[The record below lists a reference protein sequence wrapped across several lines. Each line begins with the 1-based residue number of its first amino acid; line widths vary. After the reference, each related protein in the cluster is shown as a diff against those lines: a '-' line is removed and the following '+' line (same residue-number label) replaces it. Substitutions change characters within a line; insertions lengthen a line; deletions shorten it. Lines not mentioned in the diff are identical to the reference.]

1 MNQIGGVDVGT
12 MNNSLCYFRNG
23 LFELIKDDRGLTTIP
38 AVISFD
44 IDKIKYGKEAK
55 ENAYFKP
62 SASEVKRF
70 LGCHSDLV
78 DFEANDCTGYQLS
91 RNEDGKYYLKFHIDE
106 QENIEGFIYPE
117 AVVALM
123 LRDLVNRAADIEY
136 YISDV
141 VITVP
146 ATYSLNRIHSVL
158 EAAKLAGLNVL
169 RIVHEPCAAA
179 YAFCQQNN
187 NIDFRR
193 ALVFDLGGG
202 TFDLSVI
209 DNNEKGISIHSAT
222 GNGSLGGRNLDM
234 RMAQKISQEIKNY
247 DPGNN
252 RFWLLRQKAEQAKIQ
267 LSSTESYDFVYKT
280 GGVFNETQHLDI
292 HRSDFVNWC
301 EDLLDQTIDD
311 CDAFFKDHNTSVD
324 HVILVGGSSQI
335 PYIQE
340 QLRNK
345 GMIIPHILE
354 PMSIVAKGAAMIA
367 SNEVGQFTPTPDIT
381 IQYSYL
387 YPIWIS
393 GESANDTN
401 KTLIFHGNQCII
413 NWSNTLSDIP
423 LSDDKRIYVYTL
435 ENGKQICIGFFQLPD
450 QPISFYTF
458 TITKNY
464 ELQLSLSNN
473 ESTIG
478 ELLQIQYFKDC
489 PEDFKKNFM
498 LVNEFMDFLKSLK
511 KSIVNTSCKNKEKV
525 IKRCTDYLSFETF
538 YRLCATP
545 NDMKHIQEKLKE
557 YKEKYSTFII

>member
-12 MNNSLCYFRNG
+12 INNSLCYFRNG

-106 QENIEGFIYPE
+106 QENIEGYIYPE

-234 RMAQKISQEIKNY
+234 RMAQKISQEIKNH

-311 CDAFFKDHNTSVD
+311 CDTFFKDHNTSVD

-340 QLRNK
+340 QLRKK

-557 YKEKYSTFII
+557 YKEKYSSFII

>member
-12 MNNSLCYFRNG
+12 INNSLCYFRNG

-106 QENIEGFIYPE
+106 QENIEGYIYPE

-280 GGVFNETQHLDI
+280 GGVFNETQHLEI